1 MTELSKRDDL
11 PTEPDER
18 SVLLTML
25 RYVRETVHFKCT
37 GVSPAD
43 SVRAPLGTSPLM
55 TVNGLVNHLVWVEK
69 HWIEGVFLGRDIG
82 GEFTDEDPDWE
93 MRTAVEHPL
102 DELLAAYAAQ
112 AAANDEVIAAGD
124 LDRMSA
130 KRRRG
135 GEPFPMRW
143 IVLHLIEETARHN
156 GHLDILREM
165 ADGTTGD

>member
-1 MTELSKRDDL
+1 MSAALRTLAPRLSASISSWSSARVTIEAYPVRRAGTPPGQIRGPAAGRCLASRSMTELSKRDDL

-37 GVSPAD
+37 DVSPAD

-82 GEFTDEDPDWE
+82 
-93 MRTAVEHPL
+93 
-102 DELLAAYAAQ
+102 
-112 AAANDEVIAAGD
+112 
-124 LDRMSA
+124 
-130 KRRRG
+130 
-135 GEPFPMRW
+135 
-143 IVLHLIEETARHN
+143 
-156 GHLDILREM
+156 
-165 ADGTTGD
+165 